1 MPRSQSECR
10 HSAIQPPLPPRPG
23 CRYLEPCKALSEAAG
38 RPWAQLRTR
47 RYDFSRRQD
56 KAAAMQDLDLQ
67 ALLGFYDTH
76 VAPGAAQEK
85 LLCVSVQGGGA
96 VVAGAE
102 GEAVQGQGE
111 EGLLVLGDADVAAF
125 KGAHGCY
132 VLPHVAQGSQV
143 LRAAVGTAAA
153 KL

>member
-1 MPRSQSECR
+1 MLETPACM
-10 HSAIQPPLPPRPG
+10 QPLSRRCPPPPG
-23 CRYLEPCKALSEAAG
+23 LRYLEPCKALSEAAG

-76 VAPGAAQEK
+76 IAPGAAQEK
-85 LLCVSVQGGGA
+85 LLCVSVQGGAA

-102 GEAVQGQGE
+102 GEGEAVQGQE
-111 EGLLVLGDADVAAF
+111 EDGVVVLGDAGVAAF
-125 KGAHGCY
+125 KGVHGCY
-132 VLPHVAQGSQV
+132 VLPHVAQGPQV
-143 LRAAVGTAAA
+143 LRAAVASAAA